1 MVLVYAPTAYKLPG
15 NRPIKKDP
23 ERGLLVRL

>member
-1 MVLVYAPTAYKLPG
+1 VYAPTAYKDLG
-15 NRPIKKDP
+15 NRSIKKDP

>member
-1 MVLVYAPTAYKLPG
+1 MVLVYAPTAYKVPG
-15 NRPIKKDP
+15 NRSIKKDP

>member
-1 MVLVYAPTAYKLPG
+1 VYAPTAYKLPG

-23 ERGLLVRL
+23 EWGLLVRL